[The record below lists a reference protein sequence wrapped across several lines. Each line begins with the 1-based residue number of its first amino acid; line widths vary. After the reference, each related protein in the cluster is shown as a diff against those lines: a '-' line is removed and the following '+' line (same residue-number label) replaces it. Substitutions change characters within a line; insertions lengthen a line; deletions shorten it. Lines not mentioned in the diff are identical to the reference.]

1 MKYIICG
8 PFTNETSEKYMDVL
22 PAAGKFLY
30 NLSSGLECNGY
41 EVIRAVYIPYDIKPG
56 HEKMVET
63 AYSNDQIVVRRGHER
78 AKSTREYQK
87 QILECVDRDTI
98 VIFYN
103 VNYSLFGLYE
113 AVVKKGGKP
122 LLILADH
129 GHSSACKNIKRK
141 IYAMMCEHEFKKFDK
156 VIQLS
161 AETKVKFKNDA
172 DRMVLE
178 GGINYDEF
186 KHYEMPVR
194 RGKLYYTSTG
204 SLKPLLGVDMLL
216 KTIAE
221 SKRKDFV
228 FTFSGRGESV
238 PDIEKA
244 AQIDTRIVCKG
255 FLSRKEYSEMM
266 SQTNVFVSARN
277 MEFEKNNNSFPS
289 KILEYLATGRIIV
302 SIKFPGYQK
311 FQKSIIFYNGTEDE
325 LLSIMDKIADNYD
338 ELARKYYIRN
348 RKFAMSFDWKNQAK
362 KIVDFMED

>member
-8 PFTNETSEKYMDVL
+8 PFTNELSEKYMDVL

-30 NLSSGLECNGY
+30 NLSYGLECNGY
-41 EVIRAVYIPYDIKPG
+41 KVIRAVYIPYDIEPG
-56 HEKMVET
+56 CENFVEA
-63 AYSNDQIVVRRGHER
+63 AYSNDQIVVRRGGER
-78 AKSTREYQK
+78 SKSTKEYQR
-87 QILECVDRDTI
+87 QILEYVNKDTT

-103 VNYSLFGLYE
+103 INYSLFGLYE

-161 AETKVKFKNDA
+161 AETKVKFKKNA

-186 KHYEMPVR
+186 EHYEMPVR
-194 RGKLYYTSTG
+194 RGKLHYTSTG

-216 KTIAE
+216 RTIAQ
-221 SKRKDFV
+221 SKRNDFV

-244 AQIDTRIVCKG
+244 SQKDTRIEYKG
-255 FLSRKEYSEMM
+255 FLSRKDYSEMM

-302 SIKFPGYQK
+302 STKFPGYQK
-311 FQKSIIFYNGTEDE
+311 FQESIIFYNGTDEE
-325 LLSIMDKIADNYD
+325 LLSIMDKVADDYD
-338 ELARKYYIRN
+338 ELACKYYTVN
-348 RKFAMSFDWKNQAK
+348 RKFAMTFDWKNQAK
-362 KIVDFMED
+362 RIAAFMEE